1 MKNSFYCLLFATLFL
16 ISCKED
22 QQARQRENL
31 KDTQK
36 KTIVFNTINSKWN
49 FNTQPINPAAQ
60 GAVTIWSEWRILM
73 DELDQKPKSTIGAF
87 QQKAKT
93 LSKKAIDLNK
103 NIPIAYNKPEV
114 KSRISVLITKINA
127 LELFINLQAIPA
139 DKVVGLIQEINNQIR
154 SIQTQLGEIVRKST
168 IPKEEGETDMIKML
182 DTARAIPSNQNT
194 KNFPKN

>member
-1 MKNSFYCLLFATLFL
+1 MKNSFYCLLFAALILF
-16 ISCKED
+16 SCKED
-22 QQARQRENL
+22 KQARQNENL

-36 KTIVFNTINSKWN
+36 KTVVFNTINSKWN

-60 GAVTIWSEWRILM
+60 GALTIWAEWRILM
-73 DELDQKPKSTIGAF
+73 GELAQKPKSTIGAF
-87 QQKAKT
+87 QQKAKI
-93 LSKKAIDLNK
+93 LSKKAIDLNN

-127 LELFINLQAIPA
+127 LDLFINLQNIPA
-139 DKVVGLIQEINNQIR
+139 NKVVGLIQEINIQIR
-154 SIQTQLGEIVRKST
+154 SIQTQLGEIVRKNT
-168 IPKEEGETDMIKML
+168 IPREEGETDMIKML

>member
-1 MKNSFYCLLFATLFL
+1 V
-16 ISCKED
+16 
-22 QQARQRENL
+22 RQSENL

-36 KTIVFNTINSKWN
+36 KTVVFNTINSKWI

-60 GAVTIWSEWRILM
+60 GALTIWAEWRILM
-73 DELDQKPKSTIGAF
+73 GELAQKPKSTIGAF
-87 QQKAKT
+87 QQKAKI
-93 LSKKAIDLNK
+93 LSKKAIDLNN

-127 LELFINLQAIPA
+127 LDLFINLQNIPA
-139 DKVVGLIQEINNQIR
+139 NKVVGLIQEINIQIR
-154 SIQTQLGEIVRKST
+154 SIQTQLGEIVRKNT
-168 IPKEEGETDMIKML
+168 IPREEGETDMIKML

>member
-1 MKNSFYCLLFATLFL
+1 MKNSFYCLLFAALILF
-16 ISCKED
+16 SCKED
-22 QQARQRENL
+22 KQVRQNENL

-36 KTIVFNTINSKWN
+36 KTVVFNTINSKWN

-60 GAVTIWSEWRILM
+60 GALTIWAEWRILM
-73 DELDQKPKSTIGAF
+73 GELAQKPKSTIGAF
-87 QQKAKT
+87 QQKSKI
-93 LSKKAIDLNK
+93 LSKKAIDLNN

-127 LELFINLQAIPA
+127 LDLFINLQNIPA
-139 DKVVGLIQEINNQIR
+139 NKVVGLIQEINIQIR
-154 SIQTQLGEIVRKST
+154 SIQTQLGEIVRKNT
-168 IPKEEGETDMIKML
+168 IPREEGETDMIKML

>member
-1 MKNSFYCLLFATLFL
+1 MKNSFYCLLFAALILF
-16 ISCKED
+16 SCKED
-22 QQARQRENL
+22 KQARQNENL

-36 KTIVFNTINSKWN
+36 KTVVFNTINSKWN

-60 GAVTIWSEWRILM
+60 GALTIWAEWRILM
-73 DELDQKPKSTIGAF
+73 GAF
-87 QQKAKT
+87 QQKAKI
-93 LSKKAIDLNK
+93 LSKKAIDLNN

-127 LELFINLQAIPA
+127 LDLFINLQNIPA
-139 DKVVGLIQEINNQIR
+139 NKVVGLIQEINIQIR
-154 SIQTQLGEIVRKST
+154 SIQTQLGEIVRKNT
-168 IPKEEGETDMIKML
+168 IPREEGETDMIKML